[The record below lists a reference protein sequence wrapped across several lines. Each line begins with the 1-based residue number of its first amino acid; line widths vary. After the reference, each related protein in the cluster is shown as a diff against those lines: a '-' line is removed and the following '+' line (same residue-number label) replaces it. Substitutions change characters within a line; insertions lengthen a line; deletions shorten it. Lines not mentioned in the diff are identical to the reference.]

1 MSPQA
6 SPERVLG
13 DFEGR
18 GAAVVTAMLVLLLHH
33 GYIDRRRRVLIS
45 TFDPLT
51 IWFLWLAGFTL
62 TIWGMKPGGHR
73 PHTLLTILGNAWLL
87 GLAVWRPE
95 VRLSVI
101 VLLIISALHFGH
113 FHPMRKLFE
122 FLGRIRHTHTS

>member
-1 MSPQA
+1 M
-6 SPERVLG
+6 
-13 DFEGR
+13 
-18 GAAVVTAMLVLLLHH
+18 
-33 GYIDRRRRVLIS
+33 RVLIS

-51 IWFLWLAGFTL
+51 IFFLWLAGFTL

-101 VLLIISALHFGH
+101 VLLIISALHVGR

-122 FLGRIRHTHTS
+122 FLGIVRHTQNS

>member
-1 MSPQA
+1 M
-6 SPERVLG
+6 
-13 DFEGR
+13 
-18 GAAVVTAMLVLLLHH
+18 
-33 GYIDRRRRVLIS
+33 IS

-51 IWFLWLAGFTL
+51 ILFLWFAGFTL

-73 PHTLLTILGNAWLL
+73 PHTLLTILGNLWLL

-101 VLLIISALHFGH
+101 VLLIISALHVGH

-122 FLGRIRHTHTS
+122 FLGIVRHTQNS

>member
-1 MSPQA
+1 
-6 SPERVLG
+6 
-13 DFEGR
+13 
-18 GAAVVTAMLVLLLHH
+18 
-33 GYIDRRRRVLIS
+33 
-45 TFDPLT
+45 
-51 IWFLWLAGFTL
+51 
-62 TIWGMKPGGHR
+62 MKPGGRR